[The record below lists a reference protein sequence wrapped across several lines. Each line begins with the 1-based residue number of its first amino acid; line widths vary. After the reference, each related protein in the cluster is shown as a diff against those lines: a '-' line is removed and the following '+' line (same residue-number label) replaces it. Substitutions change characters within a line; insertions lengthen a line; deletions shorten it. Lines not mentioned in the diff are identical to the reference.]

1 MICDFAAYIHPLPKR
16 RDDSICER
24 VNYESARQ
32 RVMSHHHMDIT
43 GKRVG
48 PTGDRVTA
56 GNISPRDFE
65 AQPQGKLE
73 STTRNLGRKR

>member
-32 RVMSHHHMDIT
+32 RVMSHHHMD
-43 GKRVG
+43 RVG

-56 GNISPRDFE
+56 ANINPRDFE
-65 AQPQGKLE
+65 ARPQGKLE
-73 STTRNLGRKR
+73 STTRNLGCKR